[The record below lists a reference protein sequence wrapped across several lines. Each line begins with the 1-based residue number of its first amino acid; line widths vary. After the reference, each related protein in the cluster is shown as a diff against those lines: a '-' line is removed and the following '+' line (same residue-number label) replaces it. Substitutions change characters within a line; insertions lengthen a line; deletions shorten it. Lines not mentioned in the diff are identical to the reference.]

1 METKV
6 KELFA
11 TILEVPAN
19 KINDTTTPE
28 NIENWDSFKH
38 IVLVSAFE
46 EEFNISVEPEDVVEM
61 YKDYETFKMIIME
74 KLK

>member
-6 KELFA
+6 KELFS

-19 KINDTTTPE
+19 KINDKTTPE

-61 YKDYETFKMIIME
+61 YKNYETFKMIIME

>member
-11 TILEVPAN
+11 TILEVPAD
-19 KINDTTTPE
+19 KINDKATPE

-61 YKDYETFKMIIME
+61 YKNYETFKTIIME